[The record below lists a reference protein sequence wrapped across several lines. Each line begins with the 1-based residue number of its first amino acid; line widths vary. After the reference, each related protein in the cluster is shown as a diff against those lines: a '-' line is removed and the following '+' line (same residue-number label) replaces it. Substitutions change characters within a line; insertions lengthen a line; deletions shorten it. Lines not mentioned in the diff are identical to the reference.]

1 MSEKVQ
7 QIQILQQ
14 NLQQLGM
21 QKQQVQS
28 QLIESESAIK
38 ELESTS
44 QAYKIV
50 GKIMIASNKE
60 DLIKDLEEKKET
72 NNVRLKTFVEQ
83 ENTLKQNIES
93 LQQEIVSEMKKDK
106 EEN

>member
-60 DLIKDLEEKKET
+60 DLIKDLEEKKQT
-72 NNVRLKTFVEQ
+72 NEARLKTFVEQ
-83 ENTLKQNIES
+83 ENNLKQTVES

-106 EEN
+106 EVN

>member
-14 NLQQLGM
+14 NLQQIGM

-60 DLIKDLEEKKET
+60 DLIKDLEEKKQT
-72 NNVRLKTFVEQ
+72 NEARLKTFVEQ
-83 ENTLKQNIES
+83 ENNLKQTVES

-106 EEN
+106 EVN

>member
-60 DLIKDLEEKKET
+60 DLIKDLEEKKQT
-72 NNVRLKTFVEQ
+72 NEARLKTFIEQ

>member
-1 MSEKVQ
+1 MSDKVQ

-14 NLQQLGM
+14 NLQQIGM
-21 QKQQVQS
+21 QKQQIQS
-28 QLIESESAIK
+28 QLIEIESAIK
-38 ELESTS
+38 ELDSTS